1 MNASVF
7 SPPRVLAPD
16 IWIDGH
22 AGAPSAAA
30 AVLVARAGQ
39 LAAAVAPV
47 AAAAGAAGAL
57 HAELGVTAIDPTNNT
72 EADTAAAAARDA
84 CSGFVSLVHGM
95 LGVRHRPPT
104 TAAVAVNV

>member
-1 MNASVF
+1 MLQYSSLPWVL
-7 SPPRVLAPD
+7 PPD
-16 IWIDGH
+16 FWIGDH

-57 HAELGVTAIDPTNNT
+57 HEELGVIAIDPTGNT
-72 EADTAAAAARDA
+72 DADAAAAAARDA
-84 CSGFVSLVHGM
+84 CLGFVSMVHGM
-95 LGVRHRPPT
+95 LRVRHRPPT
-104 TAAVAVNV
+104 TATVAVHV